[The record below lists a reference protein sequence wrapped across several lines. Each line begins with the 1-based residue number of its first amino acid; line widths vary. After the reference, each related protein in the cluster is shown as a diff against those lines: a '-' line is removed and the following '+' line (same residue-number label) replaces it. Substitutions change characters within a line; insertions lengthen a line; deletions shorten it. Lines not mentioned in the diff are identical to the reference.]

1 VKKVFFCYIIAMS
14 LANYPKIDIDVLLE
28 DGFNRFIERAKHL
41 YHIRTE
47 DNRIVG
53 YEPNEAQIMI
63 DKIRREE
70 FDRTKQEYGVS
81 KCKLIVLKARQV
93 GITTDTACF
102 NSDIALRL
110 KHAHLLI
117 LAHEADSTD
126 IIYNKYQTIYNN
138 LPERVIPLKNGDPLV
153 DRFGKP
159 QTLRVK
165 PSAGSNSQKRLD
177 FTDMSESR
185 LVVRTGGSRD
195 NVGRG
200 DTLNA
205 AHISE
210 FSRLPDAGGTLDA
223 INQALPKQAFEY
235 TVIESTANG
244 VSGDGEQFYELWNKS
259 VKAWDNFK
267 TGKSSSFDGF
277 RPVFIPWYVM
287 SKYRHPLVKGQF
299 IDVSEVNFGSDDK
312 QRQFFEREEILRDQ
326 YGLDDEQINWYRW
339 CIVTNCRYN
348 YVTALQEYPTFPEDA
363 FLSTDNGVFNNSK
376 LISLRSEYEQNKGS
390 KYITGHLNEELE
402 FVEAS
407 YGNLR
412 IWDAPDPSFV
422 NRYVVS
428 LDQSQGSENGDNAVM
443 VVFDR
448 LEQRFAAMWVGQLE
462 EDLLAEELTKLALFY
477 NEAMVIPETN
487 MATVI
492 NLIKPEGL
500 LPYTGPI
507 YIDEVRHN
515 GEEIYGH
522 RMDRL
527 SKKLLID
534 QYLSWIR
541 DNYEKMP
548 DIETI
553 NEHIT
558 FVRKIKGGQV
568 KMEASSGNK
577 DDRVVGCMLAVKAGL
592 DWEEE
597 IWSVNEDKTDIE
609 FIFGKSHRLIE
620 SKPKHSRLGRN
631 DRVVLKERDYAAPRK
646 ISKIGH
652 G

>member
-1 VKKVFFCYIIAMS
+1 MS

-28 DGFNRFIERAKHL
+28 DGFNRFIERAKYL

-70 FDRTKQEYGVS
+70 FDRTKEEYGVS

-138 LPERVIPLKNGDPLV
+138 LPERVIPTKNDDPLV

-165 PSAGSNSQKRLD
+165 PAAGSNSQKRLD

-259 VKAWDNFK
+259 VKAWENFK
-267 TGKSSSFDGF
+267 SGKSSSFDGY

-299 IDVSEVNFGSDDK
+299 IDVSEVNFGSDER
-312 QRQFFEREEILRDQ
+312 QRQFFEREQILKDQ
-326 YGLDDEQINWYRW
+326 YGLDDDQINWYRW

-376 LISLRSEYEQNKGS
+376 LIAMRSEYEQNKGPQ
-390 KYITGHLNEELE
+390 YVTGQINEDLE
-402 FVEAS
+402 FEEVS

-412 IWDAPDPSFV
+412 IWSMPDSSFV

-428 LDQSQGSENGDNAVM
+428 LDQSQGNENGDNAVM

-448 LEQRFAAMWVGQLE
+448 LEQQFVAMWVGQLE

-500 LPYTGPI
+500 IPYTGPI
-507 YIDEVRHN
+507 YVDEVRHN

-534 QYLSWIR
+534 EYLSWIR
-541 DNYEKMP
+541 NNYDKIP

-597 IWSVNEDKTDIE
+597 MWSVNEDKTDIE
-609 FIFGKSHRLIE
+609 FIFGKTHRLIE
-620 SKPKHSRLGRN
+620 SKPKHSRLGRTEN
-631 DRVVLKERDYAAPRK
+631 FVSRDRDFAAPRK